1 MKKQDIIFGITKVIL
16 DFIIVIASFF
26 IARKIRLISDFIP
39 GLNLQIQT
47 IDTKNLI
54 IYSFIA

>member
-1 MKKQDIIFGITKVIL
+1 MKKQDIFFGITKVIL

-26 IARKIRLISDFIP
+26 LARKMRLISDFIP